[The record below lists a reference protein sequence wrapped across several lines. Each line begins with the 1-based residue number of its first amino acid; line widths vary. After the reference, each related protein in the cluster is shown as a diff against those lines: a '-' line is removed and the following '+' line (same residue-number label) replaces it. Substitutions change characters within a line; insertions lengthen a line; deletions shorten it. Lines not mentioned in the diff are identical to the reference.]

1 MQRNFKKKVLVSALT
16 ASISIS
22 TIVPGMMVFANNSIA
37 TASIITKVNHALQG
51 TATANDT
58 EMSYWGADKAIDG
71 IVNRDDSK
79 PDQSR
84 WSTNQGTS
92 PKILTVDLGSE
103 KSFSE
108 FKIEWER
115 TNIKGFNIAISNDG
129 ENYTTVYKKPYDSNI
144 PSLTT

>member
-16 ASISIS
+16 ASMSIS
-22 TIVPGMMVFANNSIA
+22 TIVPGMMVFANNPIA
-37 TASIITKVNHALQG
+37 PASIITKVNHALEG

-92 PKILTVDLGSE
+92 PKILILL
-103 KSFSE
+103 FLMML
-108 FKIEWER
+108 KIILLYIQ
-115 TNIKGFNIAISNDG
+115 NQMIAISQ
-129 ENYTTVYKKPYDSNI
+129 V
-144 PSLTT
+144 